1 MIFLTFVFPAVYAA
15 LAQREG
21 KKVTLPTL
29 VTMTGFKPEQI
40 QMAIRNARAND
51 ETHARQIVV
60 EKPGREWRFVADT
73 TVGQHLTPEKVAEEI
88 ELGAKHIWK
97 LVLKVLMDNPGKVL
111 HKKTIAE
118 AVRVAE
124 PEEYPEFS
132 EQQVSNAMLTM
143 MRNPGVAANIDVL
156 WAGRAWRY
164 NQPATVA
171 AVTAP
176 ETKPETK
183 PESKPESKPSVSSS
197 IRNSVLRYFTQKV
210 GETLFVDEI
219 AEDLGFTRKQVQN
232 AMYNLLHDARSTVR
246 HEFDIVTNGSAWRY
260 VPNRPQVTTS
270 SNGQVSHAVAAK
282 VAANTATAYAPTAA
296 TTTLP
301 VNAKAVPDIPPV
313 GNVGARLFEEIARLG
328 SDAILVKEA
337 ESGAVYRAEPLR

>member
-1 MIFLTFVFPAVYAA
+1 MSNTFVFPAVYAA

-40 QMAIRNARAND
+40 QAAIRNARATD
-51 ETHARQIVV
+51 ETHKRQILV
-60 EKPGREWRFVADT
+60 EKPGREWRFVANT
-73 TVGQHLTPEKVAEEI
+73 NVGQHPTPEKVVEEI

-118 AVRVAE
+118 AVRAAE
-124 PEEYPEFS
+124 PTEYPKFS

-143 MRNPGVAANIDVL
+143 LRNPGVAANIDVL

-164 NQPATVA
+164 NQPATVT
-171 AVTAP
+171 AVAAP
-176 ETKPETK
+176 EPKPETK
-183 PESKPESKPSVSSS
+183 PVSAS

-219 AEDLGFTRKQVQN
+219 AADLGFTRKQVQN

-260 VPNRPQVTTS
+260 LPNRTQAGAS
-270 SNGQVSHAVAAK
+270 SNGQVSHAVATK
-282 VAANTATAYAPTAA
+282 VAANTVTAEYTPAAT

-301 VNAKAVPDIPPV
+301 VSSKAPSTPPA
-313 GNVGARLFEEIARLG
+313 GNTEARLFEEIAQLPG
-328 SDAILVKEA
+328 DALLVKEA
-337 ESGAVYRAEPLR
+337 ETGAVYRAEPVR

>member
-73 TVGQHLTPEKVAEEI
+73 NVGQHPTPEKVVEEI

-111 HKKTIAE
+111 HKRTIAE
-118 AVRVAE
+118 AIRTAE

-132 EQQVSNAMLTM
+132 EQQVANAMLTM
-143 MRNPGVAANIDVL
+143 MRNPGIAVNIDVL

-164 NQPATVA
+164 NQPATVT
-171 AVTAP
+171 AVTATEP
-176 ETKPETK
+176 KSGGK
-183 PESKPESKPSVSSS
+183 SVSSS

-301 VNAKAVPDIPPV
+301 VNAKVVPDIPPA
-313 GNVGARLFEEIARLG
+313 GNVGARLFEEIAQLG
-328 SDAILVKEA
+328 GDAILVKEA